1 MLAIVYLALMI
12 AVGDAIGR
20 RFMPFLSAPHRWAS
34 AFLCGL
40 LFSSWFTYLVAL
52 ASAGSSTP
60 MFSGNLAFFV
70 AAGGLVYFLNR
81 GGSNASTTLDTG
93 ESVFKRWDWA
103 FVGCFLVFAWWMMFR
118 TFTMTDDNISFGHH
132 QFPDFGSTVSIM
144 QSFALGHNFPTEYP
158 HFSGERIRY
167 HFLFYFQAGNFEY
180 LGLNPAWANNLL
192 SILSLTSLLVLVMTL
207 GSLIFRSRVAGRIGA
222 VLFFFQGSLAFI
234 PFLVANPS
242 FSAVMDKL
250 SKMTM
255 YLNSGLPYRGEDWGV
270 WSQNVFLNQRHF
282 TSSIAL
288 FLLVVIFLFIRYRE
302 KLEPVPVIEASADLQ
317 AEASGQAELSVEA
330 AVEDGPEP
338 DSETGSELTEE
349 TPGEDIEDAES
360 EPADQEEES
369 ATSPQTPV
377 IENAARFGQYP
388 AFIFCGLILG
398 LLPLWNGPVYLSAA
412 LVLAVCFLL
421 FPLKKE
427 MIALAATA
435 GVVGLPQVIF
445 LTTGSLREPGY
456 SMFRWGFVI
465 DNAGFFDVLYY
476 IFFTFGFKWVLLAIA
491 LYFASGLQRRFLAA
505 IFILFPLTFCF
516 RFSEEVLANHKFL
529 NVWLVI
535 ANVYVGYALVKLWGL
550 KAGST
555 TIPSRIAAVVLTILI
570 TIGGAIDL
578 VPVWNSYFIHMKYKD
593 DDLIEWAK
601 ANTEPSAIFLS
612 HRYINHQILLA
623 GRKLFFGDPYYA
635 WGAGYD
641 TTKRETL
648 VRNLFEMRDP
658 AEFYRLLKENN
669 IGYIAVDDMV
679 RSSKVFIQNPNEDMI
694 AKYFPQVFNDD
705 KKQYANIKIYKV
717 PASLNVP
724 VSDSPSLSDPAS
736 VPVANGFKG
745 GEGSG
750 PGQFSRPRGITLDQ
764 SGNIYVADT
773 GNSRI
778 QKFDASGTYLS
789 SIGAKGSAPGQLIA
803 PNGVAVDA
811 AGNVYVTDADQHKL
825 VRFRPDGT
833 FDKEWTGPQDRFY
846 GPRDLIF
853 GPNKMLYIIDQGGTR
868 IAKFDPAAETFQT
881 WGSAGNGESQF
892 SEPTGIEIGDGMI
905 FVADAGNGR
914 IQVFDL
920 EGRFGRQFEIPSWE
934 RFGGHY
940 PDIAFDA
947 ASKTLYV
954 SNGKTNEILG
964 YKPDGTQTTGFK
976 PEGEARLN
984 NPCSLAIQ
992 TVGGKRHL
1000 LVLNTGVAGI
1010 TTFDLGSKKTK

>member
-20 RFMPFLSAPHRWAS
+20 RFLPFLSVPHRWAS

-70 AAGGLVYFLNR
+70 AAGGLVYLLNR
-81 GGSNASTTLDTG
+81 GGKDATTTLDTS
-93 ESVFKRWDWA
+93 ESAFTRWDWA
-103 FVGCFLVFAWWMMFR
+103 VVGCFLVFAWWMMFR

-222 VLFFFQGSLAFI
+222 ALFFFQGSLAFI
-234 PFLVANPS
+234 PFFVANPS
-242 FSAVMDKL
+242 FAAVMDKL

-302 KLEPVPVIEASADLQ
+302 KLEIAEPTPVSAELPTETSDEADLTIEAK
-317 AEASGQAELSVEA
+317 AEDDSEE
-330 AVEDGPEP
+330 EEP
-338 DSETGSELTEE
+338 ADSETSDDPEDESKAEDGSQTEA
-349 TPGEDIEDAES
+349 TD
-360 EPADQEEES
+360 EPAVPAS
-369 ATSPQTPV
+369 AVNEKLSS
-377 IENAARFGQYP
+377 FGQYP

-427 MIALAATA
+427 MVALAVTA
-435 GVVGLPQVIF
+435 GIVGLPQVIF

-535 ANVYVGYALVKLWGL
+535 ANVYVGFALFKLWNL
-550 KAGST
+550 KAGT
-555 TIPSRIAAVVLTILI
+555 TVIPSRIAAVVLTILI

-578 VPVWNSYFIHMKYKD
+578 VPVWNSYFIHMKYTD
-593 DDLIEWAK
+593 DDLIEWTK

-612 HRYINHQILLA
+612 HRYINHQLLLA

-648 VRNLFEMRDP
+648 VRNMFEMRDP
-658 AEFYRLLKENN
+658 VEFLRLLKENN

-717 PASLNVP
+717 PDALNISAADLATV
-724 VSDSPSLSDPAS
+724 SDPANI
-736 VPVANGFKG
+736 PVANGFKG
-745 GEGSG
+745 GDGSG

-764 SGNIYVADT
+764 SGNVYVADT
-773 GNSRI
+773 GNARV
-778 QKFDASGTYLS
+778 QKFDSSGTYIS
-789 SIGAKGSAPGQLIA
+789 SFGIKGSGQGQLIA

-811 AGNVYVTDADQHKL
+811 SGNVYVTDADQHKL
-825 VRFRPDGT
+825 VRFRPDGE
-833 FDKEWTGPQDRFY
+833 FDKEWTGPPDRFY
-846 GPRDLIF
+846 GPRDLII
-853 GPNKMLYIIDQGGTR
+853 GPNKMIYIIDQGGTR

-881 WGSAGNGESQF
+881 WGSAGTGESQF

-920 EGRFGRQFEIPSWE
+920 DGRFGRQFEVPSWE

-940 PDIAFDA
+940 PDIAYDA
-947 ASKTLYV
+947 ASKTLYI

-964 YKPDGTQTTGFK
+964 YKPDGTQATGFR

-992 TVGGKRHL
+992 TIGGKRQL

-1010 TTFDLGSKKTK
+1010 TTFDLGTKKTK